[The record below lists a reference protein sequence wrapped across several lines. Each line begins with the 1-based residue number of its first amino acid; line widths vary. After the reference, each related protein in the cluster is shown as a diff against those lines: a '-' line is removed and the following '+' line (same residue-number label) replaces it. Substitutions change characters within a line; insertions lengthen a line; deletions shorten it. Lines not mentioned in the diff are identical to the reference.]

1 MQYIF
6 NMQIQFNCLFERIHS
21 NIYAIHSLYI
31 ELSEISVNLDLN
43 IVPYIS
49 EIIKSIKENIK
60 SFSNNDTEITK
71 LNEPIIFI
79 VKHLRIKPIK
89 ILYSHIIPPSNDDNM
104 PIYISI

>member
-1 MQYIF
+1 M
-6 NMQIQFNCLFERIHS
+6 
-21 NIYAIHSLYI
+21 
-31 ELSEISVNLDLN
+31 
-43 IVPYIS
+43 
-49 EIIKSIKENIK
+49 K
-60 SFSNNDTEITK
+60 SFSNKDTEITK